1 MHAYAPY
8 VHTYMYEP
16 YVHTYMYEIVYIH
29 MTHVTRINFVHV
41 CVYIYIYYYDIMLC
55 FFFIFAHARPAP
67 THRCLPIRRSKING
81 KVSYQKNRFSITDKV
96 TYDDAFHYCSSIYIN
111 LLILWFIGFFFC
123 SKLSY
128 QVAVGRQHLEHECRT
143 WIAPTK
149 AIKLCPLVTSLGRLS
164 IQERHVHFF
173 GENRN
178 P

>member
-16 YVHTYMYEIVYIH
+16 YVHTYKYEIVYIH

-55 FFFIFAHARPAP
+55 LFFIFAHARHAP

-81 KVSYQKNRFSITDKV
+81 KVSYQKKRFSITDKV

-111 LLILWFIGFFFC
+111 LLILWFIHWLLFLF
-123 SKLSY
+123 KAVLSGGCGK
-128 QVAVGRQHLEHECRT
+128 ATLGT
-143 WIAPTK
+143 WVSNLDCTNKSHQIMS
-149 AIKLCPLVTSLGRLS
+149 IGDQLG
-164 IQERHVHFF
+164 
-173 GENRN
+173 
-178 P
+178 

>member
-1 MHAYAPY
+1 
-8 VHTYMYEP
+8 MYEP

-41 CVYIYIYYYDIMLC
+41 CVYIYILLWYYVM